1 MQATT
6 QTGGVARR
14 LALALTMASA
24 VAVMVAACGSGG
36 GSGTGGASTA
46 AAPSSSASAGGSG
59 GGTAA
64 GVPDPCK
71 VVTAT
76 DATQLTGKTLTQTGN
91 STLTPNSANCIY
103 SAGATTVTVTVAQL
117 PGATPAKADAYYRQA
132 VGQFS
137 HAPGVTLTHPGI
149 GDKSL
154 AGTASLGG
162 FRESAIAFLKGTVYV
177 SILTTSNA
185 SQGALKSLAV
195 TALGRV

>member
-1 MQATT
+1 
-6 QTGGVARR
+6 
-14 LALALTMASA
+14 
-24 VAVMVAACGSGG
+24 MV
-36 GSGTGGASTA
+36 T
-46 AAPSSSASAGGSG
+46 
-59 GGTAA
+59 
-64 GVPDPCK
+64 V
-71 VVTAT
+71 T

-103 SAGATTVTVTVAQL
+103 SAGATTVTVTVAHL
-117 PGATPAKADAYYRQA
+117 PGATPAAAEAYYRQA

-154 AGTASLGG
+154 AGSASLGG